1 MPELPEVET
10 VKNVL
15 KPIVIGKTIKSIDV
29 LRATIIQNKPIESFV
44 NGLVGET
51 FLDITRIGK
60 FLIFHLTHDKV
71 MISHLRMEGKYFEV
85 NENEDNTK
93 YARVVFHLDD
103 GHKLCYD
110 DSRTFGI
117 MKLTTEANYRLEKEL
132 VDIGLEP
139 FDADPKELFEKVK
152 KSHLPIKS
160 TLLDQTLMTGLG
172 NIYVDEV
179 LFASKIHPL
188 TPANKITLK
197 E

>member
-15 KPIVIGKTIKSIDV
+15 KPIVINKTIKSIDV
-29 LRATIIQNKPIESFV
+29 LRSTIIQNKPIESFID
-44 NGLVGET
+44 GLIGET

-60 FLIFHLTHDKV
+60 FLIFHLSHDKV

-117 MKLTTEANYRLEKEL
+117 MKLTTESNYRLEKEL
-132 VDIGLEP
+132 VDIGPEP

-160 TLLDQTLMTGLG
+160 TL
-172 NIYVDEV
+172 
-179 LFASKIHPL
+179 FSS
-188 TPANKITLK
+188 
-197 E
+197 